1 MVWLSDGRRGRRKRG
16 LSRRGRGSVDDD
28 DSEIVVRAN
37 TNMSRMCLREESW
50 KPVVNCEVPGLKVF
64 GMCVCFHLVYVIIKR
79 NLWQKTFRSATE
91 TSCFN

>member
-1 MVWLSDGRRGRRKRG
+1 MEGEVEENEDCLGEEEVV
-16 LSRRGRGSVDDD
+16 LMMM
-28 DSEIVVRAN
+28 VVRAN

-79 NLWQKTFRSATE
+79 NLSL
-91 TSCFN
+91 NN

>member
-16 LSRRGRGSVDDD
+16 LSRRGRVVLMMM
-28 DSEIVVRAN
+28 VVRAN

-79 NLWQKTFRSATE
+79 NLSL
-91 TSCFN
+91 NN